1 MLFFGI
7 LFNFIERSDTILYNS
22 KSKNSKNSL
31 FSDMCKNF
39 QTTKSQRKNF
49 KYWLLFDTTIDP
61 FLLSFDLSE
70 EAIQEIENWLEVKKE
85 ELIRQSKEER

>member
-7 LFNFIERSDTILYNS
+7 LFNFIERSDVILYNS

-39 QTTKSQRKNF
+39 QIKKRQRKNF
-49 KYWLLFDTTIDP
+49 KQWLLFNTTIDP
-61 FLLSFDLSE
+61 FLLSFNLSE
-70 EAIQEIENWLEVKKE
+70 EAIQEIENWLEEKKE
-85 ELIRQSKEER
+85 ELIRQNKEER